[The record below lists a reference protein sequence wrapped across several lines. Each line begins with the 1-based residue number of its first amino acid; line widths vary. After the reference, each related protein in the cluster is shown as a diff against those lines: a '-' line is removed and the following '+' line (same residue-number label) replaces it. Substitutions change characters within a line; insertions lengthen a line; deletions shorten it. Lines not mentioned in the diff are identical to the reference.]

1 VLAAKALMALLRRTG
16 VKILIRKMEFGFS
29 TIPNQRYLE
38 MESEDMQQQKRME
51 EDRDA
56 CYMGFINDIQE
67 FAGRDLGKS
76 KALLQGCRD
85 VHRKT
90 RETKQG
96 ADSAAKAKEEKGVRR
111 AAVRKVKLA
120 AKAKGE

>member
-1 VLAAKALMALLRRTG
+1 
-16 VKILIRKMEFGFS
+16 
-29 TIPNQRYLE
+29 
-38 MESEDMQQQKRME
+38 
-51 EDRDA
+51 
-56 CYMGFINDIQE
+56 MGLINDIQE
-67 FAGRDLGKS
+67 FVGTDLGKS

-85 VHRKT
+85 LHRKA

-111 AAVRKVKLA
+111 AAVKEAKLA